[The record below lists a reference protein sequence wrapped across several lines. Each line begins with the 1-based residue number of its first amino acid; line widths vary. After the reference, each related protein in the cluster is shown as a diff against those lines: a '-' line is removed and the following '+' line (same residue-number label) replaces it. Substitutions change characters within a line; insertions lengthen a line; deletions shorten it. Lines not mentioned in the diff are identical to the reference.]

1 MQDSDEI
8 TEAMVQW
15 LLINVTPDMNIST
28 EGEVQNGAGVYLSV
42 RTVARLLAGK
52 IEPKTGGM
60 HAFIPEINDE
70 KSQNSLHNSQ

>member
-28 EGEVQNGAGVYLSV
+28 ESEVQIGAGVYFSV
-42 RTVARLLAGK
+42 RTVAKLLTGK

-60 HAFIPEINDE
+60 HALIPEINDE
-70 KSQNSLHNSQ
+70 KSQNR